1 MSAVGDATRD
11 EAVVGE
17 SADEAAFRN
26 RVRAWLADN
35 APTSSP
41 DGTPARAGASAVE
54 SAQDFQARLFDA
66 GLAGLT
72 WPTEY
77 GGQGLD
83 NRYRRIFEEEA
94 AAYALPT
101 GIFLIGLGMC
111 GPTILEHGTPEQKRR
126 YIPPMLRG
134 DEIWCQLFS
143 EPGAGSDVAGLQ
155 SRAQPTETGWLLNGQ
170 KVWTSGAHYCDFGIV
185 IARTDPEQP
194 KHRGI
199 TMFIVD
205 MAADGVTI
213 RPLRQITGDANFN
226 EVFFED
232 VHIPAK
238 NLVGQVNDGWR
249 ASITTLMNERV
260 SIGSS
265 GGDRDPIEPFVEA
278 VADRGLT
285 DDPVV
290 RDELA
295 DLYVR
300 QRVQRYLGMRLK
312 ESLRAG
318 VSPGPLGS
326 VAKLNGS
333 TIAEQSSALGVELA
347 GLDGV
352 AWEPGEAGGDRW
364 ARGVLSAPGSVIAG
378 GTSDIQRNII
388 GERVL
393 GLPKEPQ
400 VDRDV
405 PFREITVGTQR

>member
-1 MSAVGDATRD
+1 MSDVTRD
-11 EAVVGE
+11 DDVREE
-17 SADEAAFRN
+17 TADEAAFRE
-26 RVRAWLADN
+26 RVREWLAEN
-35 APTSSP
+35 APGSGAA
-41 DGTPARAGASAVE
+41 GTNPEMDFGGDTLAAAK
-54 SAQDFQARLFDA
+54 DFQARLFDA

-72 WPTEY
+72 WPKEY
-77 GGQGLD
+77 GGAGLD
-83 NRYRRIFEEEA
+83 NRHRRIFDEEA
-94 AAYALPT
+94 ARYALPT
-101 GIFLIGLGMC
+101 GVFLIGLGMC
-111 GPTILEHGTPEQKRR
+111 GPTILEHGTHEQKQR
-126 YIPPMLRG
+126 YIPRMLRG
-134 DEIWCQLFS
+134 DEVWCQLFS

-155 SRAQPTETGWLLNGQ
+155 SRAQPVEDGWLLNGQ
-170 KVWTSGAHYCDFGIV
+170 KVWTSGAHYCDYGIV
-185 IARTDPEQP
+185 IARTDPDQP

-205 MAADGVTI
+205 MTAPGVTI
-213 RPLRQITGDANFN
+213 RPLRQITGESNFN

-232 VHIPAK
+232 VHIPAEH
-238 NLVGQVNDGWR
+238 LVGDVNDGWR

-265 GGDRDPIEPFVEA
+265 GGDRDPIEPFVRA
-278 VADRGLT
+278 VRERGLDGDEVT
-285 DDPVV
+285 
-290 RDELA
+290 RDEIASLF
-295 DLYVR
+295 VR

-326 VAKLNGS
+326 VAKLHGS
-333 TIAEQSSALGVELA
+333 TIAERSSRFGVELA

-352 AWEPGEAGGDRW
+352 AWSPDESGGDRW

>member
-1 MSAVGDATRD
+1 MSAEVDPTRAGPG
-11 EAVVGE
+11 EE
-17 SADEAAFRN
+17 SADEAAFRE

-35 APTSSP
+35 APTSGGGGLGETA
-41 DGTPARAGASAVE
+41 DVDALAAAK
-54 SAQDFQARLFDA
+54 DFQARLYDA
-66 GLAGLT
+66 GLVGLT
-72 WPTEY
+72 WPEEY

-94 AAYALPT
+94 ARYALPT
-101 GIFLIGLGMC
+101 GIFLIGHGMC
-111 GPTILEHGTPEQKRR
+111 GPTILEHGTQAQKQR

-155 SRAQPTETGWLLNGQ
+155 SRAQAVDDGWVLNGQ
-170 KVWTSGAHYCDFGIV
+170 KVWTSGAHYCDYGIV
-185 IARTDPEQP
+185 IARTDPDQP

-205 MAADGVTI
+205 MTAPGVTI

-232 VHIPAK
+232 VHIPAE

-265 GGDRDPIEPFVEA
+265 GGDRDPIEPFVAA
-278 VADRGLT
+278 VRRHGLADDAVT
-285 DDPVV
+285 

-300 QRVQRYLGMRLK
+300 QRVQRYLGLRLK

-333 TIAEQSSALGVELA
+333 TISEQAAALGAALA

-352 AWEPGEAGGDRW
+352 AWEPDQSGGDRW
-364 ARGVLSAPGSVIAG
+364 ARAVLSAPGAVIAG